1 MENKEL
7 LNNPFYCIARD
18 ALPVASRKFGLERIA
33 LALNLL
39 HDSGTSAE
47 EAVILI
53 QFLFPLTEEE
63 IAEEEIITKQNYNM
77 SKMLGG
83 LESGFN
89 GD

>member
-18 ALPVASRKFGLERIA
+18 ALPVASRKYGLERIA
-33 LALNLL
+33 LVLNLL

-53 QFLFPLTEEE
+53 QFLFPLT
-63 IAEEEIITKQNYNM
+63 
-77 SKMLGG
+77 
-83 LESGFN
+83 
-89 GD
+89 